1 MATYCLKPSDVYTRK
16 PEIPAGWVY
25 DGFRFAEVGEY
36 YLYEDKV
43 WARRPVS
50 VQQAQNKHICPQ
62 IIVKKAG
69 PPLEASQRH
78 TCSVSVSD
86 IYGEPFPPI
95 PDGWVRADFRFPY
108 VGENYLP
115 SSIDLGGKR
124 APQSYAA
131 YVFLRSWGPRII
143 LEPAPP
149 QAPEDWWE

>member
-1 MATYCLKPSDVYTRK
+1 MATYCIKPSDVYTRK
-16 PEIPAGWVY
+16 PEIPEGWVY

-50 VQQAQNKHICPQ
+50 VQQAQNKHICPE

-69 PPLEASQRH
+69 PSLEASQRH
-78 TCSVSVSD
+78 TCQVSVSD
-86 IYGEPFPPI
+86 IYGQPFPPI

-108 VGENYLP
+108 VGERYLTAGDP
-115 SSIDLGGKR
+115 IV
-124 APQSYAA
+124 
-131 YVFLRSWGPRII
+131 VFVTSPWEKSRGPRII